1 MTINVSV
8 RVPDGIV
15 LASDSL
21 ASSFKPVQA
30 NIQLQP
36 FDCAKCGAK
45 IKPGPMQAPVGV
57 LPGSST
63 PLASKLFYVGNY
75 GVTFFG
81 AAAIN
86 GRSIFNHVMMFRT
99 KSFDPKDGL
108 AGIASTL
115 AGQLQEAV
123 LADPMIKQAPP
134 GTPIVGFQA
143 CGYDEADID
152 VGQTSVVTLIA
163 GKDPTIKEQKR
174 EFGVT
179 VTGQQE
185 VAKKLFANL
194 PGGIS
199 AQPNFTTM
207 TLPDAI
213 DYAKF
218 LVQTTSDYQRFAD
231 MVPNVGGPVEV
242 ALITKWIGFRFVQR
256 KKLLGEETT
265 RLNIGKIHHELTTM
279 RRDLPSIVQD
289 ALQLADE
296 NDDVA
301 IS

>member
-1 MTINVSV
+1 LTINVSV

-36 FDCAKCGAK
+36 FDCGKCGAT
-45 IKPGPMQAPVGV
+45 IKPGLVQAPVGV

-86 GRSIFNHVMMFRT
+86 GRSVFNHVMMFRT
-99 KSFDPKDGL
+99 KSFDPRAGL
-108 AGIASTL
+108 AQIASQL
-115 AGQLQEAV
+115 AEQLQEAV
-123 LADPMIKQAPP
+123 VADPMIKQAPQ
-134 GTPIVGFQA
+134 GTLIVGFQV
-143 CGYDEADID
+143 CGYDEVDID
-152 VGQTSVVTLIA
+152 VGQTSVVTLTA
-163 GKDPTIKEQKR
+163 GKAPSIKEQKR

-194 PGGIS
+194 SGGVS

-218 LVQTTSDYQRFAD
+218 LVQATSDYQRFAD

-256 KKLLGEETT
+256 KKLLGDETT
-265 RLNIGKIHHELTTM
+265 RLNIGKIHHELATL
-279 RRDLPSIVQD
+279 RQEIPSLVRD
-289 ALQLADE
+289 ALQLSDDDE
-296 NDDVA
+296 A
-301 IS
+301 TS